1 MAADLPVY
9 MFLDVN
15 FSMSTLHLEE
25 SVCRDLHAVELEE
38 YVSLTFFLIYSV
50 SADRS
55 HYQLHLMNWC
65 GGFLSLPAKK
75 FNDRGCVSLPLL
87 PLRTSCSSSLNK
99 TWLSSSL
106 KLNKRNIQ
114 ITPSQTVLLIVLL
127 ILLLL
132 EYLNNVN

>member
-38 YVSLTFFLIYSV
+38 YASLTFFKNKLCECESLSL
-50 SADRS
+50 SASLDE
-55 HYQLHLMNWC
+55 LMWV
-65 GGFLSLPAKK
+65 FLSSPAKK
-75 FNDRGCVSLPLL
+75 FNDGGCVSLPLL

-99 TWLSSSL
+99 T
-106 KLNKRNIQ
+106 
-114 ITPSQTVLLIVLL
+114 
-127 ILLLL
+127 
-132 EYLNNVN
+132 